1 MSQAFRRHSVV
12 STPALCAT
20 LVLLCSC
27 ARQASPPMSADNA
40 GAPLAGV
47 ADVQQRL
54 DRYAPVTLKV
64 DLSGSSQRERAM
76 LAELMRAAEPMNT
89 LFWLQSWGES
99 SSLNAR
105 LKDEAVRRLASLN
118 FGPWDRLAGNEP
130 FIIGI
135 GPKPAGANLY
145 PSDIT
150 RAALDALPEA
160 VRNDSYSIIR
170 RDADG
175 KLSAVPYHVAYEAPL
190 KVAAD
195 HLRRAAEFSDDAQF
209 AAYLRLRATALETDD
224 YQPSDLAWMDMK
236 SNRYDIVIG
245 AIEDYEDGLLGV
257 RKAFESIVVR
267 KDTTWSARLSRFIS
281 FLPELQRGLPVPQ
294 AYKRETPG
302 TASDL
307 NAYDA
312 LMYAGD
318 ANAGGKTI
326 AINLPNDEAVQL
338 QKGTRRL
345 QLKNV
350 MQAKF
355 EKILAPIADELLAK
369 DQLAHVRFDAF
380 FANVM
385 FHEVAHG
392 LGIKNTIDGKGTV
405 RAALQ
410 EQYSALEEAKAD
422 ILGLYMVTQLLAKKE
437 LHETTL
443 ADHYVTFV
451 AGILRSV
458 RFGTADAHGKANM
471 IEFNY
476 FADHGAFVHDA
487 ATGRYRVDVARA
499 RTAAEMLAGRI
510 LKLQG
515 DGDYTLAKR
524 VVTEEGMVRA
534 ELQGDM
540 ARLAAR
546 SIPVDVYFEQGT
558 KVLGLE

>member
-1 MSQAFRRHSVV
+1 MSQPFRRRGVG
-12 STPALCAT
+12 STLALCAT
-20 LVLLCSC
+20 LVLLGSC
-27 ARQASPPMSADNA
+27 TRRAAAPMPAGDA
-40 GAPLAGV
+40 GAPLMGV

-54 DRYAPVTLKV
+54 DRYAPVALKV
-64 DLSGSSQRERAM
+64 DLSGSSERERAM

-89 LFWLQSWGES
+89 LFWSQSWGDPA
-99 SSLNAR
+99 SLSAR
-105 LKDEAVRRLASLN
+105 LTDETTKRLSSLN

-130 FIIGI
+130 FLVGV
-135 GPKPAGANLY
+135 GPKPPGANLY

-150 RAALDALPEA
+150 RAELDALPEA
-160 VRNDSYSIIR
+160 IRNDGYSIIR
-170 RDADG
+170 RGPDG
-175 KLSAVPYHVAYEAPL
+175 KLGAVPYHIAYEAPL

-195 HLRRAAEFSDDAQF
+195 HLRRAAEFSDDTQF

-236 SNRYDIVIG
+236 SNHYDIVIG

-267 KDTTWSARLSRFIS
+267 KDTTWSAKLSRFIS

-294 AYKRETPG
+294 VYKRETPG

-307 NAYDA
+307 NAYDV
-312 LMYAGD
+312 LLYAGD

-355 EKILAPIADELLAK
+355 EKILVPIADELLAK
-369 DQLAHVRFDAF
+369 DQLAHIRFDAF

-392 LGIKNTIDGKGTV
+392 LGIKNTIDGKSTV

-422 ILGLYMVTQLLAKKE
+422 ILGLYMVTQLLGKKE
-437 LHETTL
+437 LRETTL

-476 FADHGAFVHDA
+476 FADHGAFVRDD

-499 RTAAEMLAGRI
+499 RAAAEMLAARI

-515 DGDYTLAKR
+515 DGDYTVAKR
-524 VVTEEGMVRA
+524 VVTEEGIVRVA
-534 ELQGDM
+534 LQGDL

>member
-1 MSQAFRRHSVV
+1 MSRSFRRHSVG
-12 STPALCAT
+12 ST
-20 LVLLCSC
+20 LVLCAAMVLLGSC
-27 ARQASPPMSADNA
+27 ARKASPPMPA
-40 GAPLAGV
+40 GDSSAPLVGV

-89 LFWLQSWGES
+89 LFWSQSWGDP
-99 SSLNAR
+99 SSLSTR
-105 LKDEAVRRLASLN
+105 LKDEASRRLSSLN

-130 FIIGI
+130 FIVGV
-135 GPKPAGANLY
+135 GSKLPGANLY

-150 RAALDALPEA
+150 RAELDALPEA
-160 VRNDSYSIIR
+160 IRNDGYSIIR
-170 RDADG
+170 RGTDG
-175 KLSAVPYHVAYEAPL
+175 KLAAVPYHVAYAAPL

-195 HLRRAAEFSDDAQF
+195 HLRRAADFSDDAQF

-245 AIEDYEDGLLGV
+245 AIEDYEDKLLGV
-257 RKAFESIVVR
+257 RKSFESIVVR
-267 KDTTWSARLSRFIS
+267 KDTAWSAKLSRFIS

-307 NAYDA
+307 NAYDV
-312 LMYAGD
+312 LLYAGD

-355 EKILAPIADELLAK
+355 DKILVPIADELLTK

-422 ILGLYMVTQLLAKKE
+422 ILGLYMVTQLLAQKE

-476 FADHGAFVHDA
+476 FADHGAFVRDA

-499 RTAAEMLAGRI
+499 RAAAESLAGRI

-515 DGDYTLAKR
+515 DGDYTMAKR
-524 VVTEEGMVRA
+524 VVTEEGVVRA
-534 ELQGDM
+534 ELQGDL

-558 KVLGLE
+558 KVMGLE